1 VPAVETIKLINPARG
16 GGSGGEGDG
25 EDGDGGVADGEVVV
39 GGTGAEVNIFSVS
52 SEDVQFHPA
61 VFKPQVVAPG
71 SSVTIQIIFL
81 PRDRGL
87 VDSKLLIETEA
98 GAFTFPVRGLGTE
111 NPYKLTGFVGARVP
125 IGVLYNPPIRIY
137 NPFPTVRGEAKRRRD
152 EETVHRQLENREQRN
167 HQRIEIREQRI

>member
-1 VPAVETIKLINPARG
+1 MKTTSKRLA
-16 GGSGGEGDG
+16 SGLLLLTALGTTALTGCQTD
-25 EDGDGGVADGEVVV
+25 V
-39 GGTGAEVNIFSVS
+39 GGQILPSGYYLRD
-52 SEDVQFHPA
+52 DVQFHPA

-137 NPFPTVRGEAKRRRD
+137 NPFPTVRSEATRRGRGS
-152 EETVHRQLENREQRN
+152 
-167 HQRIEIREQRI
+167 